1 MCNTFLN
8 VTLLVVLAVVSIC
21 DAQIFHS
28 APIPYTFQRER
39 QPRILQQLAPIAIHD
54 PSELAH
60 PAVVENSIR
69 EAELPLELQR
79 SNRFYNNPKIAAAL
93 AKDSWLTSK
102 ESPVF
107 DREADKIPREQVF
120 KIFKNAGFI
129 RRK

>member
-1 MCNTFLN
+1 MNTCLCAA
-8 VTLLVVLAVVSIC
+8 TLIALIAFSTC
-21 DAQIFHS
+21 EAQLYHS
-28 APIPYTFQRER
+28 PPLPYALQGER
-39 QPRILQQLAPIAIHD
+39 HPRILQQLAPISIHD

-69 EAELPLELQR
+69 EAALPPEFQR
-79 SNRFYNNPKIAAAL
+79 SNRFYSNPKIAAAL

-107 DREADKIPREQVF
+107 DREAEKIPREQVF